1 MTMIII
7 VMVNNRYGTQFVR
20 VPQDKSR
27 WQRPRPASLQ
37 LPAPNPYIPTNLD
50 LKLPVLPPPPDG
62 PAPPTLVF
70 SSDTWRVFIKPD
82 TTYGKPRGNKF
93 GKVLYIVTLCSRYP
107 RALTFE
113 NVFQGYAY
121 FNIALPDSIVGS
133 EMSPRTTALSRLYD
147 LYLSEALTEL
157 TYDAALAGMSYSFGI
172 SQRGVILSVSGFN
185 DKLPAFIDTVAAAVV
200 AYVPTDEGKLAKFKD
215 VLSRNFQAFTLQ
227 QPYLRAAAYAR
238 QCEMKPSTLPTDSL
252 ADIDSISLAELQT
265 WVRVLWRRGGFGQA
279 LVQGNFREE
288 EALACAQTVV
298 KAFALRPLAED
309 ERGAPKFF
317 QLPVTRKGYGNVL
330 VREDPNNTDN
340 ANSAVLVQFQNGAR
354 EDLRGQLAMEVLG
367 AMMANPFFTELRTQQ
382 QLGYI
387 VNAGATSR
395 EGVRS
400 LVFTVQSSVAGPP
413 VLTRKVFEFVD
424 AFSLEQFSDKSIST
438 YVQGLVQKKLQKD
451 KRLTTEISRH
461 WSEIVLGRYDYQ
473 RATKE
478 AAILK
483 TLTRADLQEVLGQV
497 LLPGGAGRRVLTTQV
512 YASSSSSGSSD
523 RNAVSKVEVEGG
535 VVVRNIT
542 QFVAQNA
549 LFAPY
554 KGNPH
559 RRGT

>member
-1 MTMIII
+1 
-7 VMVNNRYGTQFVR
+7 
-20 VPQDKSR
+20 
-27 WQRPRPASLQ
+27 
-37 LPAPNPYIPTNLD
+37 
-50 LKLPVLPPPPDG
+50 VLPPPPDG
-62 PAPPTLVF
+62 PAPPTLAF

-93 GKVLYIVTLCSRYP
+93 GKSLYIVTISSKYP

-113 NVFQGYAY
+113 NVFLGYAY
-121 FNIALPDSIVGS
+121 FNIALPDTIVGS

-185 DKLPAFIDTVAAAVV
+185 DKLPAFVDTVAAAVV

-215 VLSRNFQAFTLQ
+215 VLTRNLQAFTLQ

-238 QCEMKPSTLPTDSL
+238 QCEMKPSSLPTDSL

-265 WVRVLWRRGGFGQA
+265 WVKGLWRRGFGQA
-279 LVQGNFREE
+279 LVQGNFGEE
-288 EALACAQTVV
+288 EALACAQKVV

-309 ERGAPKFF
+309 ERGSPKFF

-330 VREDPNNTDN
+330 VREDPNTDNTRSTDN

-354 EDLRGQLAMEVLG
+354 EDLRQQLAMEVLG
-367 AMMANPFFTELRTQQ
+367 AMMANPFFTDLRTQQ

-387 VNAGATSR
+387 VNAGVTSR

-413 VLTRKVFEFVD
+413 ALTRKVFEFVD
-424 AFSLEQFSDKSIST
+424 AFALEQFSDKSIST
-438 YVQGLVQKKLQKD
+438 YIQGLVQKKLQKD

-461 WSEIVLGRYDYQ
+461 WSEIVLGRYDYL

-512 YASSSSSGSSD
+512 YASSSSSAPSD
-523 RNAVSKVEVEGG
+523 RNAVSKVVVGG

-542 QFVAQNA
+542 QFVAQSA

-554 KGNPH
+554 KGNPD